1 MSRTVF
7 QDDLR
12 GFTILRRLEFV
23 VESQTGVG
31 TLVLELARGESEASE
46 AVRTKFEGVSHLSV
60 QILAEGSL
68 NSCT

>member
-31 TLVLELARGESEASE
+31 TLVLELARDESEASE